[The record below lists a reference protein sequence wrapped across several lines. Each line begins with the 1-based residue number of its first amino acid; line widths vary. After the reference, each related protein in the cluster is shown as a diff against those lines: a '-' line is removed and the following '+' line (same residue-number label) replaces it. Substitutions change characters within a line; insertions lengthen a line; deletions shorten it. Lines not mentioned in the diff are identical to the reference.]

1 MGRLFFSSR
10 HGSCHTAA
18 FCFAAD
24 EPAVLIVGGV
34 NALETS
40 SGEGWSYQKETS
52 TLTLNG
58 YNGGPIHADGLSLNV
73 VLAENSVNTI
83 TSEVSQNR
91 SLLWVQMNFLI
102 RITI

>member
-1 MGRLFFSSR
+1 MLWKRQVGR
-10 HGSCHTAA
+10 
-18 FCFAAD
+18 
-24 EPAVLIVGGV
+24 
-34 NALETS
+34 
-40 SGEGWSYQKETS
+40 GWSYQKETS

-91 SLLWVQMNFLI
+91 SALGSNEFSYSDNHIII
-102 RITI
+102 RGEGDGSRVPED